1 MISFFVQIINKI
13 IYFISF
19 LNESS
24 STVFT
29 FFNIVILWFS
39 IFDYLTIEQ
48 TTKIQKVSVK

>member
-24 STVFT
+24 STDFT
-29 FFNIVILWFS
+29 FFNIVILLFS